1 MGGLGAVYCE
11 YQQLTDL
18 SGKHVVITG
27 ASTGIGRAAA
37 ACCVRAGARVTLIA
51 RRADLLEQAARE
63 LGGTTAFAAADVA
76 DKSALLA
83 ALDHAAAANGPIDG
97 VFLNAGIGGMFAPV
111 ETYTDEAFDA
121 VMAVNVRAVFWA
133 IQHVLPAMKQ
143 QGSGSILVTGSLASE
158 RGMPMNAGYV
168 ASKHA
173 VLGLSRAV
181 ANEAAEFGVRCNCI
195 LPGLIETPMLDGLPP
210 EAAAQMAKAVPQ
222 GRTGSADEVAE
233 VAAFLLSDAASHVTA
248 QAWAVDGGM
257 LGTMRV

>member
-1 MGGLGAVYCE
+1 M
-11 YQQLTDL
+11 TDL
-18 SGKHVVITG
+18 SGKHIVITG
-27 ASTGIGRAAA
+27 ASTGIGRASAT
-37 ACCVRAGARVTLIA
+37 RFTQAGAVVTLIA
-51 RRADLLEQAARE
+51 RRADLLEQAAQD
-63 LGGTTAFAAADVA
+63 LGGKTAWAAADVA
-76 DKSALLA
+76 NKAQLLA
-83 ALDHAAAANGPIDG
+83 ALDKAVAANGPIDG
-97 VFLNAGIGGMFAPV
+97 LFLNAGIGGMFAAI
-111 ETYTDEAFDA
+111 EDYTDEAFDA
-121 VMAVNVRAVFWA
+121 VMGVNVKGVFWA

-143 QGSGSILVTGSLASE
+143 RGSGAILVTGSLASE
-158 RGMPMNAGYV
+158 RGLPMNAGYV

-210 EAAAQMAKAVPQ
+210 EAASQMAKAVPQ
-222 GRTGSADEVAE
+222 GRTGTSQELAE

>member
-1 MGGLGAVYCE
+1 M
-11 YQQLTDL
+11 TDL

-27 ASTGIGRAAA
+27 ASTGIGRATAS
-37 ACCVRAGARVTLIA
+37 ACAKAGAKLTLIA
-51 RRADLLEQAARE
+51 RRADLLEQAAHD

-76 DKSALLA
+76 DQATLTA
-83 ALDHAAAANGPIDG
+83 ALDHAVATHGAIDG
-97 VFLNAGIGGMFAPV
+97 LFLNAGIGGMFAAI
-111 ETYTDEAFDA
+111 EDYTDEAFDA
-121 VMAVNVRAVFWA
+121 VMAVNVKSVFWA

-143 QGSGSILVTGSLASE
+143 RGTGAILVTGSLASE
-158 RGMPMNAGYV
+158 RGLPMNAGYV

-210 EAAAQMAKAVPQ
+210 GAALQMAKAVPQ
-222 GRTGSADEVAE
+222 GRTGSSDEVAQ

-248 QAWAVDGGM
+248 QALAVDGGM

>member
-1 MGGLGAVYCE
+1 M
-11 YQQLTDL
+11 TDL
-18 SGKHVVITG
+18 SGKHIVITG
-27 ASTGIGRAAA
+27 ASTGIGRASATCFAA
-37 ACCVRAGARVTLIA
+37 AGAAVTLIA
-51 RRADLLEQAARE
+51 RRADLLEQAAVE
-63 LGGTTAFAAADVA
+63 LGGRAAWAAADVA
-76 DKSALLA
+76 DKAQLLA
-83 ALDHAAAANGPIDG
+83 ALGKAVAANGPIDG
-97 VFLNAGIGGMFAPV
+97 LFLNAGIGGTFAPV
-111 ETYTDEAFDA
+111 EDYPDDAFDA
-121 VMAVNVRAVFWA
+121 VIAVNLKGAFWA

-143 QGSGSILVTGSLASE
+143 RGTGAILVTGSLASE
-158 RGMPMNAGYV
+158 RGLPMNAAYV

-210 EAAAQMAKAVPQ
+210 EAASQMAKAVPQ
-222 GRTGSADEVAE
+222 GRTGKPEELAE